1 MDPNCSQVLQA
12 DVEVAEPG
20 LFLKKVHELYH
31 REFWRWFGILA
42 PTSVLAG
49 IVLLL
54 ADSKIR
60 SMFAGMSFHD
70 YAQHPDEIAIG
81 FVLRYGAYYLS
92 WFLGCFALAAI
103 ATVVNRSDGGDEEA
117 NWRQDS
123 YQNAREHLGQVFLLG
138 FITFLTF
145 LVIMAGLEF
154 VGFAAIRVVGRARF
168 FRFNYAWSA
177 ASVVLAGSVV
187 SWLGIAI
194 PLIVKSNTA
203 VLAGLKK
210 SVTLSSGY
218 EGALF
223 LLVVESVAGGLLA
236 WYVVLHGAPWVV
248 PSSWRYE
255 AWYGWFLN
263 LAGVLASAAV
273 DPPLFIGLSLLANR
287 EQLARSLP
295 GAEEAAGVY

>member
-1 MDPNCSQVLQA
+1 
-12 DVEVAEPG
+12 
-20 LFLKKVHELYH
+20 
-31 REFWRWFGILA
+31 
-42 PTSVLAG
+42 
-49 IVLLL
+49 
-54 ADSKIR
+54 
-60 SMFAGMSFHD
+60 MFAGMSFRE
-70 YAQHPDEIAIG
+70 YLQHGGEIVLAAI
-81 FVLRYGAYYLS
+81 LRYGAYYLS

-123 YQNAREHLGQVFLLG
+123 YQNAREHLGQLFLLG

-145 LVIMAGLEF
+145 LVIVAGLEF
-154 VGFAAIRVVGRARF
+154 VGIAATRVVGRARF
-168 FRFNYAWSA
+168 IRLNYAWSA
-177 ASVVLAGSVV
+177 ASVILAGSIV

-194 PLIVKSNTA
+194 PLIVKSNTS
-203 VLAGLKK
+203 VGAGLKK
-210 SVTLSSGY
+210 SVRLSSGY

-248 PSSWRYE
+248 PPGWRYGG
-255 AWYGWFLN
+255 WYGWLLN

-287 EQLARSLP
+287 EQLPRSLP
-295 GAEEAAGVY
+295 GAEQTADVY